1 MLRQWS
7 LAAFQISIDVTFP
20 QWDVTYAE
28 MLSEV
33 RYESYETSLSLW
45 AISCYKAENSKA

>member
-33 RYESYETSLSLW
+33 RYESYETSLKSVGYLLLQ
-45 AISCYKAENSKA
+45 SRE